1 MCAGQPR
8 AHALREWAR
17 VLRRLRVVI
26 DHARASMHVWGFVSL
41 LFFAKQNGKERICFE
56 REGENQR
63 FCPCALARSCPHR
76 SLVEASV
83 RDGLVPAC
91 PHEKEK
97 KCGSITQP
105 RAERALNT
113 WLNAGATRAG
123 AAAEARLSGQKAL
136 SKAERKSSLHEWGV
150 RANKVRAHARAREN
164 TQ

>member
-1 MCAGQPR
+1 MFGA
-8 AHALREWAR
+8 
-17 VLRRLRVVI
+17 
-26 DHARASMHVWGFVSL
+26 VS
-41 LFFAKQNGKERICFE
+41 KERIE

-105 RAERALNT
+105 LAERALNT
-113 WLNAGATRAG
+113 WLNAGPTRAG

-164 TQ
+164 TQWVAVAHNCCWDTHTHTHTHAHTHTHRCRVTDMLCCPHCCGR